1 MGRFSTS
8 AQYFLDPS
16 GGKLDEQS
24 GKFEIGY
31 TKPSKKFLQEIQE
44 TYIHPV
50 WQFVEQGKDPLLQ
63 IVQRPDVT
71 DEQLFKLMG
80 MFWQFERSV
89 GALHGTWLLGYT
101 FGARG
106 EYQEVEY
113 LEIRQMYDE
122 YKHARMYEDAML
134 QLGWVDSRKELFTHP
149 WCQFSPEALG
159 LHTFLQRLGTY
170 PIAVRAAGN
179 HLASEAPLVP
189 WFETAGRVIHNPL
202 VAGTFAAQEIEEN
215 EHMKIGEYVVLKYA
229 QTSEVQALTRWA
241 CHMVNTLTMR
251 FLDSFGK
258 AMLVSEEHLLAP
270 GVVASRDAAPA
281 ATANGHNIGPVLV
294 ETPTEPVPGF
304 VLPTQLTAR

>member
-8 AQYFLDPS
+8 AQYFLEPT
-16 GGKLDEQS
+16 GTLDEQS

-31 TKPSKKFLQEIQE
+31 TKASRKFLLELQE
-44 TYIHPV
+44 TYIQPV
-50 WQFVEQGKDPLLQ
+50 WDLVKAGRDPILQLLGN
-63 IVQRPDVT
+63 PDCT
-71 DEQLFKLMG
+71 DEQLFKTMA

-101 FGARG
+101 FGPKG

-113 LEIRQMYDE
+113 LEVRQIYDE

-134 QLGWVDSRKELFTHP
+134 RLGYVDSRRELFTHP

-189 WFETAGRVIHNPL
+189 WFEVAGKTIANPL
-202 VAGTFAAQEIEEN
+202 VAGTFGAQTIEET
-215 EHMKIGEYVVLKYA
+215 EHMKIGEFVVLKYG
-229 QTSEVQALTRWA
+229 QTSEVQALARWA

-251 FLDSFGK
+251 FLDSFCTS
-258 AMLVSEEHLLAP
+258 LQVREEHLLAP
-270 GVVASRDAAPA
+270 VLKARAAAPL
-281 ATANGHNIGPVLV
+281 ATANGHSIGPVEV
-294 ETPTEPVPGF
+294 VTPTEPVAGF
-304 VLPTQLTAR
+304 VLPSALA

>member
-1 MGRFSTS
+1 MGRFSTA
-8 AQYFLDPS
+8 AQYFLEPT
-16 GGKLDEQS
+16 GKLDEQS
-24 GKFEIGY
+24 GKFEVGY
-31 TKPSKKFLQEIQE
+31 TKASKKFLEELQE

-50 WQFVEQGKDPLLQ
+50 WDLIKSGQDPILKMLGSA
-63 IVQRPDVT
+63 DCT
-71 DEQLFKLMG
+71 DEQLFKTMA

-101 FGARG
+101 FGSKG

-134 QLGWVDSRKELFTHP
+134 QLGYVDSRRELFTHP

-179 HLASEAPLVP
+179 HLASEAPLIP
-189 WFETAGRVIHNPL
+189 WFESAGQVIQQPL
-202 VAGTFAAQEIEEN
+202 VAGTFGAQTIEET
-215 EHMKIGEYVVLKYA
+215 EHMKIGEYVVLRYG
-229 QTSEVQALTRWA
+229 QTSEVQALARWA

-251 FLDSFGK
+251 FLDSFAK
-258 AMLVSEEHLLAP
+258 SLEVSEEHLLAP
-270 GVVASRDAAPA
+270 VLKSRAAAPE
-281 ATANGHNIGPVLV
+281 ATANGHSIGPVTV

-304 VLPTQLTAR
+304 VMPSSLA

>member
-8 AQYFLDPS
+8 AQYFLEPT
-16 GGKLDEQS
+16 GTLDEES
-24 GKFEIGY
+24 GKFEVGH
-31 TKPSKKFLQEIQE
+31 TKASKKFLQELQE
-44 TYIHPV
+44 TYIYPV
-50 WQFVEQGKDPLLQ
+50 WELIKAGQDPILNLLSS
-63 IVQRPDVT
+63 PDCT
-71 DEQLFKLMG
+71 DEQLMKTMG

-101 FGARG
+101 FGSKG

-113 LEIRQMYDE
+113 LEIRQIYDE

-134 QLGWVDSRKELFTHP
+134 QLGSIDARRELFTHP

-179 HLASEAPLVP
+179 HLSSEAPLIP
-189 WFETAGRVIHNPL
+189 WFESAGHVIANPL
-202 VAGTFAAQEIEEN
+202 VAGTFVAQTIEET

-229 QTSEVQALTRWA
+229 QTSEVQALARWA

-251 FLDSFGK
+251 FLDSFAK
-258 AMLVSEEHLLAP
+258 SLEVKEEQMLQPVLRAR
-270 GVVASRDAAPA
+270 AAAPEA
-281 ATANGHNIGPVLV
+281 SANGHNIGPVAV
-294 ETPTEPVPGF
+294 ETPTEPVEGF
-304 VLPTQLTAR
+304 VLPSNLA

>member
-1 MGRFSTS
+1 MGRFSTK
-8 AQYFLDPS
+8 AQYFLDPA

-24 GKFEIGY
+24 GKFEIGH
-31 TKPSKKFLQEIQE
+31 TKASKKFLQELQE
-44 TYIHPV
+44 TYIQPV
-50 WQFVEQGKDPLLQ
+50 WDVIDKDPILAMLGS
-63 IVQRPDVT
+63 RDCT
-71 DEQLFKLMG
+71 DEQLFKTMG

-101 FGARG
+101 FGSKG

-113 LEIRQMYDE
+113 LEVRQMYDE

-134 QLGWVDSRKELFTHP
+134 QLGYVDSRKELFTHP

-179 HLASEAPLVP
+179 HLASEAPLIP
-189 WFETAGRVIHNPL
+189 WFERAGQVIGNPL
-202 VAGTFAAQEIEEN
+202 VAGTFGAQTIEET

-229 QTSEVQALTRWA
+229 QTSEVQALARWA

-251 FLDSFGK
+251 FLDSF
-258 AMLVSEEHLLAP
+258 ARALEVSEEHLLLP
-270 GVVASRDAAPA
+270 VKNGRVDVPVAS
-281 ATANGHNIGPVLV
+281 ANGHSIGPVQV
-294 ETPTEPVPGF
+294 ETPTEMVPGF
-304 VLPTQLTAR
+304 VLPSQLVPD

>member
-1 MGRFSTS
+1 MGRFSTN
-8 AQYFLDPS
+8 AQYFLEPT
-16 GGKLDEQS
+16 GTLDEDS
-24 GKFEIGY
+24 GKFEIGH
-31 TKPSKKFLQEIQE
+31 TKASRKFLQEIQE
-44 TYIHPV
+44 TYIYPV
-50 WQFVEQGKDPLLQ
+50 WQLVKAGQDPILQ
-63 IVQRPDVT
+63 MLCGANCT
-71 DEQLFKLMG
+71 DEQLFKTMA

-101 FGARG
+101 FGSKG

-113 LEIRQMYDE
+113 LEIRQIYDE

-134 QLGWVDSRKELFTHP
+134 QLGWVDARRELFTHP

-189 WFETAGRVIHNPL
+189 WFEAAGKGIAQPL
-202 VAGTFAAQEIEEN
+202 VAGTFGAQTIEET

-251 FLDSFGK
+251 FLDSFAK
-258 AMLVSEEHLLAP
+258 SLQVEEEHLLKP
-270 GVVASRDAAPA
+270 VVAARAEAPE
-281 ATANGHNIGPVLV
+281 ATANGHSIGPVPV
-294 ETPTEPVPGF
+294 ITPTQPVEGF
-304 VLPTQLTAR
+304 VLPSNL

>member
-8 AQYFLDPS
+8 AQYFLEPT
-16 GGKLDEQS
+16 GKLDEES
-24 GKFEIGY
+24 GKFETGS
-31 TKPSKKFLQEIQE
+31 TMASRRFLEEIRE
-44 TYIHPV
+44 TYILPV
-50 WQFVEQGKDPLLQ
+50 WDLIAKGQDPILKLLAD
-63 IVQRPDVT
+63 PNCT
-71 DEQLFKLMG
+71 DEQLFKTMG

-101 FGARG
+101 FGSKG

-113 LEIRQMYDE
+113 LEIRQIYDE

-134 QLGWVDSRKELFTHP
+134 QLGYVDSRKELFTHP

-189 WFETAGRVIHNPL
+189 WFEAAGHVIKNPL
-202 VAGTFAAQEIEEN
+202 VAGTFAAQEIEER
-215 EHMKIGEYVVLKYA
+215 EHMKIGEFVVLKYG
-229 QTSEVQALTRWA
+229 QTSEIQALTRWA
-241 CHMVNTLTMR
+241 CHMVMTLTMR

-258 AMLVSEEHLLAP
+258 SLEISEEHLLAP
-270 GVVASRDAAPA
+270 VKASRAEAPL
-281 ATANGHNIGPVLV
+281 ATANGHSIGPVKV
-294 ETPTEPVPGF
+294 VTPTEPVPGF
-304 VLPTQLTAR
+304 VLPANLV

>member
-8 AQYFLDPS
+8 AQYFLEPTGLDDES
-16 GGKLDEQS
+16 GRFETGHTKASRKFLDEL
-24 GKFEIGY
+24 K
-31 TKPSKKFLQEIQE
+31 E
-44 TYIHPV
+44 TYIYPV
-50 WQFVEQGKDPLLQ
+50 WELVKDGRDPILQLLEKAEC
-63 IVQRPDVT
+63 T
-71 DEQLFKLMG
+71 DEQLFKTMG

-101 FGARG
+101 FGSKG

-113 LEIRQMYDE
+113 LEIRQIYDE
-122 YKHARMYEDAML
+122 YKHARMYEDAIL
-134 QLGWVDSRKELFTHP
+134 QLGYVDSRKELFTHP

-189 WFETAGRVIHNPL
+189 WFELAGKVIKNPL
-202 VAGTFAAQEIEEN
+202 VAGTFGAQTIEET

-229 QTSEVQALTRWA
+229 QTSEVQALARWA
-241 CHMVNTLTMR
+241 CHMVNTLTFR

-258 AMLVSEEHLLAP
+258 SLEVREEHMLAP
-270 GVVASRDAAPA
+270 VLKARAAAPEA
-281 ATANGHNIGPVLV
+281 VANGHSIGPVEV
-294 ETPTEPVPGF
+294 VTPTEPVAGF
-304 VLPTQLTAR
+304 VMPSAL

>member
-8 AQYFLDPS
+8 AQYFLEPT
-16 GGKLDEQS
+16 GTLDEES
-24 GKFEIGY
+24 GKFEIGH
-31 TKPSKKFLQEIQE
+31 TKASKKFLQEIQE
-44 TYIHPV
+44 TYIFPV
-50 WQFVEQGKDPLLQ
+50 WELIKAGQDPILKLLAS
-63 IVQRPDVT
+63 PDCT
-71 DEQLFKLMG
+71 DEQLFKTMG

-101 FGARG
+101 FGSKG

-113 LEIRQMYDE
+113 LEIRQIYDE

-134 QLGWVDSRKELFTHP
+134 QLGYIDSRRELFTHP

-179 HLASEAPLVP
+179 HLSSEAPLVP
-189 WFETAGRVIHNPL
+189 WFEAAGKLIANTL
-202 VAGTFAAQEIEEN
+202 VAGTFGAQTIEET

-251 FLDSFGK
+251 FLDSFAK
-258 AMLVSEEHLLAP
+258 SLEVREEHLLAP
-270 GVVASRDAAPA
+270 VRQARAAAPD
-281 ATANGHNIGPVLV
+281 ATANGHNIGPVKV

-304 VLPTQLTAR
+304 VLPSKL

>member
-8 AQYFLDPS
+8 AQYFLEPTGTLDDES
-16 GGKLDEQS
+16 GR
-24 GKFEIGY
+24 FEVGY
-31 TKPSKKFLQEIQE
+31 TKASRKFLAELQE
-44 TYIHPV
+44 TYIFPV
-50 WQFVEQGKDPLLQ
+50 WELINAGKDPILQLLSN
-63 IVQRPDVT
+63 PDCS
-71 DEQLFKLMG
+71 DEALFKTMA

-101 FGARG
+101 FGSKG

-113 LEIRQMYDE
+113 LEVRQIYDE

-134 QLGWVDSRKELFTHP
+134 QLGYVDARRELFTHP

-189 WFETAGRVIHNPL
+189 WFGAAGRVIHNPV
-202 VAGTFAAQEIEEN
+202 VAGTFGAQVIEETA
-215 EHMKIGEYVVLKYA
+215 HMKIGEYVVLKYG

-251 FLDSFGK
+251 FLDSFARSLQVK
-258 AMLVSEEHLLAP
+258 EEHLLTP
-270 GVVASRDAAPA
+270 VVRARTAAPDA
-281 ATANGHNIGPVLV
+281 VADGHSIGPVAV
-294 ETPTEPVPGF
+294 NTESEPVPGF
-304 VLPTQLTAR
+304 VLPSSLA

>member
-8 AQYFLDPS
+8 AQYFLEPT
-16 GGKLDEQS
+16 GTLDEDS
-24 GKFEIGY
+24 GRFEIGH
-31 TKPSKKFLQEIQE
+31 TKASKKFLQEIQE
-44 TYIHPV
+44 TYIYPV
-50 WQFVEQGKDPLLQ
+50 WEVIKAGQEPMLNILGSSAC
-63 IVQRPDVT
+63 T
-71 DEQLFKLMG
+71 DEQLFKTMG

-101 FGARG
+101 FGSKG

-113 LEIRQMYDE
+113 LEIRQIYDE

-134 QLGWVDSRKELFTHP
+134 QLGYIDARRELFTHP
-149 WCQFSPEALG
+149 WCQFTPEALG

-179 HLASEAPLVP
+179 HLSSEAPLVP
-189 WFETAGRVIHNPL
+189 WFETAGKIIANPL
-202 VAGTFAAQEIEEN
+202 VAGTFGAQTIEET

-251 FLDSFGK
+251 FIDSFAK
-258 AMLVSEEHLLAP
+258 SLEVSEEHVLKPVLNAR
-270 GVVASRDAAPA
+270 AAAPE
-281 ATANGHNIGPVLV
+281 ATANGHNIGPVTV
-294 ETPTEPVPGF
+294 ETPTEPVEGF
-304 VLPTQLTAR
+304 VLPSSL